1 MTVLKSIL
9 AVLAGVV
16 IVVALSTA
24 VDLVMHAT
32 GIIPDGPMWNPWHNA
47 LALAYRCVIAVL
59 AGWVTALIAP
69 RAGEWHATIL
79 GLIGTALGVLG
90 VVATWNLNYGPHW
103 YPIALAATALPCC
116 WLGGRL
122 AMRRRIV

>member
-1 MTVLKSIL
+1 MTIL
-9 AVLAGVV
+9 RSVVAILAGVIL
-16 IVVALSTA
+16 IVVASTA

-32 GIIPDGPMWNPWHNA
+32 GIIPDGPMWPWWQNA
-47 LALAYRCVIAVL
+47 LALGYRCVIAVIGGWLTARL
-59 AGWVTALIAP
+59 AP
-69 RAGEWHATIL
+69 SAGERHATIL
-79 GLIGTALGVLG
+79 GLIGLALGTLG

-122 AMRRRIV
+122 ARR